1 MTVGGGQ
8 REVVAAPAPKN
19 LAGALQAS
27 TPFSFFLANR
37 AVAAT
42 GWPEKS
48 NGSAV
53 ADPLAGERL
62 RPCASAPPSSGF
74 AAVLEPAREHP
85 RRPGGET
92 GGSYLCPVPESSGAG
107 LSRRW
112 RRWRTDQVSPAAPLS
127 LGLGFGFTV
136 LFDSRSNV
144 SLSVLLIHDRIH
156 FPYSI
161 YALDRLLIPLIDAL
175 GPSSSRSEGL
185 LTGS

>member
-1 MTVGGGQ
+1 MTVGGGR

-85 RRPGGET
+85 PMSRWR
-92 GGSYLCPVPESSGAG
+92 
-107 LSRRW
+107 SRRL
-112 RRWRTDQVSPAAPLS
+112 LS
-127 LGLGFGFTV
+127 LPRAGEQRRGSEPQVEAVAHGPGEFGGPFVSRVGVWIHCPFRFEIECLTFCS
-136 LFDSRSNV
+136 FDS
-144 SLSVLLIHDRIH
+144 
-156 FPYSI
+156 
-161 YALDRLLIPLIDAL
+161 
-175 GPSSSRSEGL
+175 
-185 LTGS
+185 